1 MNMDFLCSIDSLAWN
16 IPPSYIVIS
25 GLLTNN
31 LHIVFDNMWWLVIT
45 AWRKDY
51 WVLTASTQLISDMM
65 KGDSLNQLIAPPT
78 LKRKKVNM
86 E

>member
-1 MNMDFLCSIDSLAWN
+1 
-16 IPPSYIVIS
+16 
-25 GLLTNN
+25 
-31 LHIVFDNMWWLVIT
+31 MWWLVIT